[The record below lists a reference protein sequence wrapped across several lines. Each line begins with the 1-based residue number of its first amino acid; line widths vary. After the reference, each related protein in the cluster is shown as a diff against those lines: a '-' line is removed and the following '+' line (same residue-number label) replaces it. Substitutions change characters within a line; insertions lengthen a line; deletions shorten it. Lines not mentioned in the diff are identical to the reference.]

1 MKTAILFLF
10 FTVFSGI
17 SFAQNQYL
25 LLNQGMPVLTES
37 ALTLEQNEFQW
48 GLGGSSRRSH
58 TTGFGQVNYGIL
70 SNLEAFVNI
79 GTYSGYSR
87 SSDNFIDRIDAGL
100 KYNINPGSKI
110 FPLISFSAKYMPEF
124 FGTDKIL
131 LKAIATK
138 SFGNVR
144 THLNLSNYF
153 NEGWNER
160 TFDAG
165 GAIDYNFPNQKLLLV
180 GEIVAHNFSNLEY
193 SYHIGAKKQIG
204 DSFVIYGGIGA
215 MVSETI
221 SPRKNISL
229 GINWYGF
236 DWLGDLQ

>member
-10 FTVFSGI
+10 FTVFSSI

-144 THLNLSNYF
+144 THVNLSNYF
-153 NEGWNER
+153 HTNEYKR

-165 GAIDYNFPNQKLLLV
+165 GAIDYNFSKLKLLVV
-180 GEIVAHNFSNLEY
+180 GEIVAQNFSNLEY
-193 SYHIGAKKQIG
+193 SYHFGAKKQFG
-204 DSFVIYGGIGA
+204 DSFVIYAGIG
-215 MVSETI
+215 STI
-221 SPRKNISL
+221 NERLTYRRNISL